1 MKAIILLHEIYGVNR
16 FMDAQRQKYE
26 KLGLAVFCPDF
37 YNGRVFGYDETEN
50 AYPYFYEQV
59 GLDSYCRVWKQVDAL
74 RTQYEKVYL
83 LGFSV
88 GATLAW
94 RCSENPNCAGV
105 IACYGSRI
113 RAYPEVTPR
122 CPTLL
127 LFAEK
132 DSFDVPALAERL
144 EQNPNTRIRLFPGEH
159 GFLDPGS
166 GHFHKLS
173 AKEAEAEILRFL
185 SEESARI

>member
-1 MKAIILLHEIYGVNR
+1 MKALILLHEIYGINS
-16 FMDAQRQKYE
+16 FMNTQRRKFE
-26 KLGLAVFCPDF
+26 KLGFAVFCPDF
-37 YNGRVFGYDETEN
+37 FGGRVFGYEETEM
-50 AYPYFYEQV
+50 AYAYFYEQV
-59 GLDSYCRVWKQVDAL
+59 GPEAFRRVWEQVDSL
-74 RTQYEKVYL
+74 SKQYESVYL

-94 RCSENPNCAGV
+94 RCSENKNCAGV

-113 RAYPEVTPR
+113 RDFPEIIPS

-132 DSFDVPALAERL
+132 DRVHVPALAGRL
-144 EQNPNTRIRLFPGEH
+144 EGTPNTRVRLFPGEH
-159 GFLDPGS
+159 GFLDPYS
-166 GHFHKLS
+166 GHYHGPA

-185 SEESARI
+185 TDEDRI

>member
-1 MKAIILLHEIYGVNR
+1 MKAMILLHEIYGVNR
-16 FMDAQRQKYE
+16 FMNAQRQKYE
-26 KLGLAVFCPDF
+26 KLGFAVFCPDF
-37 YNGRVFGYDETEN
+37 YGGRVFGYDETED
-50 AYPYFYEQV
+50 AYRWFYEQA
-59 GLDSYCRVWKQVDAL
+59 GLDSYRRAWDLVDRLRKQYTA
-74 RTQYEKVYL
+74 VYL

-113 RAYPEVTPR
+113 RAFPEVIPR
-122 CPTLL
+122 CPALL

-144 EQNPNTRIRLFPGEH
+144 KQTPKTQIRLFPGEH

-166 GHFHKLS
+166 GHYHAS
-173 AKEAEAEILRFL
+173 AANEAEAEILRFL
-185 SEESARI
+185 SDESVKA

>member
-94 RCSENPNCAGV
+94 RCSKNPNCAGA

-113 RAYPEVTPR
+113 RNFPESR
-122 CPTLL
+122 NQR
-127 LFAEK
+127 K
-132 DSFDVPALAERL
+132 SR
-144 EQNPNTRIRLFPGEH
+144 
-159 GFLDPGS
+159 
-166 GHFHKLS
+166 
-173 AKEAEAEILRFL
+173 
-185 SEESARI
+185 

>member
-1 MKAIILLHEIYGVNR
+1 M
-16 FMDAQRQKYE
+16 
-26 KLGLAVFCPDF
+26 
-37 YNGRVFGYDETEN
+37 
-50 AYPYFYEQV
+50 
-59 GLDSYCRVWKQVDAL
+59 
-74 RTQYEKVYL
+74 
-83 LGFSV
+83 

-94 RCSENPNCAGV
+94 RCSKNPNCAGV

-113 RAYPEVTPR
+113 RAFPEVTPR

-132 DSFDVPALAERL
+132 DSFEVPALAERL
-144 EQNPNTRIRLFPGEH
+144 EQNPNTRIRLFPGEL

>member
-1 MKAIILLHEIYGVNR
+1 MKAIILLHEIYGWNP
-16 FMDAQRQKYE
+16 FMDAQRRKLE
-26 KLGLAVFCPDF
+26 KLGFAVFCPDF
-37 YNGRVFGYDETEN
+37 YGGCVFGYEETEQ
-50 AYPYFYEQV
+50 AYTCFYEQV
-59 GLDSYCRVWKQVDAL
+59 GLEAFRRVWEQVDIL
-74 RTQYEKVYL
+74 RKQYESVYI

-94 RCSENPNCAGV
+94 RCSENRNCAGV

-113 RAYPEVTPR
+113 REYPEVMPR

-132 DSFDVPALAERL
+132 DSFDVPALAGRL
-144 EQNPNTRIRLFPGEH
+144 EQTPNTRVRLFPGEH
-159 GFLDPGS
+159 GFLDPDS
-166 GHFHKLS
+166 GHYHGPA

-185 SEESARI
+185 LST